1 MFTNMEVSIS
11 GSHMIGWP
19 SGFSQFEE
27 NAQLM
32 KGYIME
38 VLLCRRSH
46 IEEQTRREHRDD

>member
-32 KGYIME
+32 KGYNYYGGITMSQ
-38 VLLCRRSH
+38 VSYRR
-46 IEEQTRREHRDD
+46 TNPA